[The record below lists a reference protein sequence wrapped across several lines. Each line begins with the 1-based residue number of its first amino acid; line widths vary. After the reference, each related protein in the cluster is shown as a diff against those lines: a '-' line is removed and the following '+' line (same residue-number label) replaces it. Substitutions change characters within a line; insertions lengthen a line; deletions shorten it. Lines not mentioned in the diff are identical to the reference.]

1 MNNLGEEIKKKRLEK
16 GLTIEEL
23 SQKTMLS
30 VAIIRDIENG
40 AFNRYEGDET
50 YVKMYLRKISS
61 ALDMDEDQITQAY
74 VNLTAQLKAEEEEE
88 ANKKAEES
96 EQELQKR
103 KDFQF
108 ERPNYNTKGTV
119 YSDKPHLKYVRGII
133 VVVLISL
140 ICAVVYVGV
149 SVGKSGSENTKYT
162 TTSNSTSG
170 KVSTKSSSSSSTK
183 KKSTSSSSTKKKS
196 TTTSSKVTFK
206 RLGTFQYQMTLPKN
220 TKSVKLKVV
229 FGARCWVGF
238 TMNGSSISGLSSK
251 IYNKGE
257 TVEQT
262 IDTTS
267 LNQLVVRSGNNTG
280 TKYYINNQEIPLTDA
295 ESKMTVTRLI
305 LTVAKS

>member
-74 VNLTAQLKAEEEEE
+74 VNLTQQLKAEEEEE

-108 ERPNYNTKGTV
+108 ERPNYNTKGSV
-119 YSDKPHLKYVRGII
+119 YADKPHLKYVRGII

-140 ICAVVYVGV
+140 ICAVVYIGV

-162 TTSNSTSG
+162 NTSNTATG
-170 KVSTKSSSSSSTK
+170 KVNTK
-183 KKSTSSSSTKKKS
+183 KKSSTATKKKETKKKAAKKKSS
-196 TTTSSKVTFK
+196 TQVTFK
-206 RLGTFQYQMTLPKN
+206 RLGTFQYQMVLPKD
-220 TKSVKLKVV
+220 TKNVKLKIV

-238 TMNGSSISGLSSK
+238 SANGASLNGLSSK
-251 IYNKGE
+251 IYNAGD

-262 IDTTS
+262 IDTTT
-267 LNQLVVRSGNNTG
+267 LRQLTVRSGNNTG
-280 TKYYINNQEIPLTDA
+280 TKYYINNQQIPLTDA